1 MPRPLDRVARA
12 AAASAL
18 CAVALVALHSVTT
31 PHGFVDLGSDGPP
44 LSLSSSSSNRLS
56 QLPAQTVQ
64 PRSWV
69 TVTVPAKEVKYG
81 SSAKMLPPPEKDPYA
96 DFDKEDADDDE
107 NPHHIF
113 MSADEAAR
121 GAVATWKTGAEAGAD
136 EWDDDDDDNSPKY
149 GTTVKVN
156 PRDAR
161 TGAYVRYVMGGPPD
175 AQQSDAAKAAEAA
188 AEAKAAEEAALDAE
202 PLLRPPKIACSDRNK
217 LGLDP
222 PPCAVAPAAPTVEE
236 EDDDVYD

>member
-1 MPRPLDRVARA
+1 MSTRAARA

-18 CAVALVALHSVTT
+18 CAVALVSLHAVST
-31 PHGFVDLGSDGPP
+31 PHGFVELRAGPP
-44 LSLSSSSSNRLS
+44 IPLDHFT

-69 TVTVPAKEVKYG
+69 SVTVPAKEVQYG
-81 SSAKMLPPPEKDPYA
+81 SSTEMLPPPEKDPYA
-96 DFDKEDADDDE
+96 DFDAVDPNDNE

-136 EWDDDDDDNSPKY
+136 EWADDEDDNSPRY

-161 TGAYVRYVMGGPPD
+161 NGAYVRYVMGGPAD
-175 AQQSDAAKAAEAA
+175 AEQSDDAKAAAAAAKA
-188 AEAKAAEEAALDAE
+188 KADAEAALDEE
-202 PLLRPPKIACSDRNK
+202 PLLRPPNIACSNK
-217 LGLDP
+217 NPLGLKP
-222 PPCAVAPAAPTVEE
+222 PPCEVIEAAQKDGVF
-236 EDDDVYD
+236 EDDDNDYD